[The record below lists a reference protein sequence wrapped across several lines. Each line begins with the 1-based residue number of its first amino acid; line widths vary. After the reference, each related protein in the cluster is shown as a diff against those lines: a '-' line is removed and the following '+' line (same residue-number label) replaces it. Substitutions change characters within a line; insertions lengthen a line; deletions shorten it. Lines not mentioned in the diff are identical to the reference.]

1 MHSHHPSVRWL
12 LLLIPLIAFAS
23 PARAQATAA
32 APEAG
37 SELTIYVL
45 TMSPGDQV
53 FEKFGHNAIW
63 VKDAYAPPGY
73 RDILY
78 HWGIF
83 DFDQERFFVKY
94 ALGQLDY
101 SMGSFPLERE
111 IRWYGDHQNR
121 TIWAQELNLTP
132 AQRLKLR
139 DFLRWNEQPE
149 NATYRYN
156 YYTDNCS
163 TRVRDAVDSVIDHA
177 IEKQL
182 APKPTGTT
190 FRWHTRRCTRG
201 SPFWY
206 ALLHG
211 VLGPATDRTIN
222 AWEECFLP
230 PKLRDHLATVTI
242 SDASGATVPLVK
254 GEIVLYQ
261 GTRPPEPATPPNWVA
276 QFFLVGLAIA
286 GILVGLARWAIRR
299 RAGRVAFAVVA
310 TIVTAL
316 IGLGAAISLWF
327 WLGSAHWAA
336 WRNENLF
343 GFSPLALPLACLLP
357 ALFRNRPRLRRV
369 ATYLALAIAATTTVG
384 LLLSPVLPQNNA
396 EPMAFILPI
405 NLALA
410 WCVWRLTRGGAQRPP
425 ATTPNS
431 P

>member
-1 MHSHHPSVRWL
+1 MTL
-12 LLLIPLIAFAS
+12 AA
-23 PARAQATAA
+23 PARAQTTTA
-32 APEAG
+32 APEPG

-45 TMSPGDQV
+45 TMSPGDEV

-63 VKDAYAPPGY
+63 VKDEYAPPGY

-83 DFDQERFFVKY
+83 DFDQERFFIKY

-101 SMGSFPLERE
+101 SMGSFSLERE

-121 TIWAQELNLTP
+121 TVWAQELNLTP

-163 TRVRDAVDSVIDHA
+163 TRVRDAVDNVIDGA
-177 IEKQL
+177 IKKQL
-182 APKPTGTT
+182 VSKATDTT

-206 ALLHG
+206 AMLHG
-211 VLGPATDRTIN
+211 ALGPATDRKIS

-230 PKLRDHLATVTI
+230 PKLRDHLAAVRIT
-242 SDASGATVPLVK
+242 DASGATVPLVK
-254 GEIVLYQ
+254 SEIILYE
-261 GTRPPEPATPPNWVA
+261 GTRPLEPATPPNWIP

-286 GILVGLARWAIRR
+286 GLLVALARWATAT
-299 RAGRVAFAVVA
+299 RAGRIAFAIVA
-310 TIVTAL
+310 TLVVAL

-327 WLGSAHWAA
+327 WFGSAHWAA
-336 WRNENLF
+336 WRNESLL
-343 GFSPLALPLACLLP
+343 GFSPLALPLAFLLP
-357 ALFRNRPRLRRV
+357 ALFRNRPRVHAAAR
-369 ATYLALAIAATTTVG
+369 YLALAIAATT
-384 LLLSPVLPQNNA
+384 LLEILLAPLLPQNNA

-410 WCVWRLTRGGAQRPP
+410 WCVWRLTRGQPQSQP
-425 ATTPNS
+425 AAVAAATKS